1 WYLVVI
7 NGTIDGIRTDAIKRA
22 FNGDLAEIS
31 VIWDNSLTAP
41 FALFMSIWS
50 VMFLQFW
57 KRTNSSIQYDW
68 GITEFAK
75 EELPRP
81 EFYGTTIRKSPI
93 TMKNEIHFPLRHR
106 IQKLVISGM
115 VVFISIY
122 KNVAWW
128 LTNFENHKTP
138 TQFEDSLIIK
148 SYLFDFFNFYSTL
161 FYIMIFKEQYV
172 GELIKQKNIGCEYKN
187 CMIELTIQLPII
199 LIGMQIIG
207 QFSEI
212 LIPWALSKLEKRQ
225 IVREMKI
232 LKGKYRRSG
241 KKNTEIPQW
250 IYDDRLSPNTGTI
263 VEYEEMVIQFGFI
276 ALFGSAFPLAPLF
289 AWLNNIVE
297 IRADAFKFIVE
308 LQRTF
313 EEILNILAFMAVLTN
328 TIIIAFHSTWMKQQL
343 QQIITCIFADTTISC
358 IYNIDVP
365 SAVRLATE
373 REKYLVKLTMGD
385 IYPALDEFLST
396 NDSSLFDH
404 NGELKL
410 PKYETEKSITS
421 VGVVNGI
428 DAAVSSMVSKN
439 GNAVKD

>member
-1 WYLVVI
+1 MSLSIRNLIKDKVYLNFIPLHDGSYEHDTTIDVERLIETSFYGEPRYKTSDDDRKLILASTSDNDNDDGHYTTWSAISSIAGILVVI
-7 NGTIDGIRTDAIKRA
+7 NGTIEGIRTDAIKRA
-22 FNGDLAEIS
+22 FNGDLAKIS

-75 EELPRP
+75 E
-81 EFYGTTIRKSPI
+81 
-93 TMKNEIHFPLRHR
+93 
-106 IQKLVISGM
+106 
-115 VVFISIY
+115 IY

-138 TQFEDSLIIK
+138 TQFE
-148 SYLFDFFNFYSTL
+148 
-161 FYIMIFKEQYV
+161 
-172 GELIKQKNIGCEYKN
+172 
-187 CMIELTIQLPII
+187 
-199 LIGMQIIG
+199 
-207 QFSEI
+207 
-212 LIPWALSKLEKRQ
+212 
-225 IVREMKI
+225 
-232 LKGKYRRSG
+232 GKYRRSG

-343 QQIITCIFADTTISC
+343 QQIISDPNNKYELMIA
-358 IYNIDVP
+358 
-365 SAVRLATE
+365 RLAFI
-373 REKYLVKLTMGD
+373 M
-385 IYPALDEFLST
+385 AF
-396 NDSSLFDH
+396 
-404 NGELKL
+404 
-410 PKYETEKSITS
+410 
-421 VGVVNGI
+421 
-428 DAAVSSMVSKN
+428 AV
-439 GNAVKD
+439 

>member
-1 WYLVVI
+1 EAGIWTSIITACLNLI
-7 NGTIDGIRTDAIKRA
+7 TI
-22 FNGDLAEIS
+22 
-31 VIWDNSLTAP
+31 
-41 FALFMSIWS
+41 
-50 VMFLQFW
+50 
-57 KRTNSSIQYDW
+57 
-68 GITEFAK
+68 
-75 EELPRP
+75 
-81 EFYGTTIRKSPI
+81 TILS
-93 TMKNEIHFPLRHR
+93 M
-106 IQKLVISGM
+106 
-115 VVFISIY
+115 IY

-161 FYIMIFKEQYV
+161 FYIMIFKEQYA
-172 GELIKQKNIGCEYKN
+172 GDLIKQKNIGCEYKN
-187 CMIELTIQLPII
+187 CMIELTIQLAII
-199 LIGMQIIG
+199 LIGKQIIG

-232 LKGKYRRSG
+232 LKDKYRRSG
-241 KKNTEIPQW
+241 RKNTEIPQW

-308 LQRTF
+308 LQRPVGFLTQDIGTF

-328 TIIIAFHSTWMKQQL
+328 AIILAFHSTWMKQQL
-343 QQIITCIFADTTISC
+343 QQIISDPNNKYELMVARLAFIMAFALAFWLIQLFLAYIIS
-358 IYNIDVP
+358 DVP

-410 PKYETEKSITS
+410 PKYETDKSITS
-421 VGVVNGI
+421 VGKAIGSAVTNVEEIVGGVVNGI
-428 DAAVSSMVSKN
+428 D
-439 GNAVKD
+439 GRC